1 MGLAM
6 AAKGAE
12 AKGEVTKGHAAAQ
25 KQGAISKFFGFFP
38 ESYAELKKVH
48 TPTRQETILMTL
60 RVFGMI
66 AVFSVFLGIVDFVVG
81 WVMKNLLA

>member
-1 MGLAM
+1 M
-6 AAKGAE
+6 AVKGAE
-12 AKGEVTKGHAAAQ
+12 AKGEVTKGVAAA
-25 KQGAISKFFGFFP
+25 KPGAVSKLLGFFP

-66 AVFSVFLGIVDFVVG
+66 ALFSVFLGVVDFVVG
-81 WVMKNLLA
+81 WAMKNILA